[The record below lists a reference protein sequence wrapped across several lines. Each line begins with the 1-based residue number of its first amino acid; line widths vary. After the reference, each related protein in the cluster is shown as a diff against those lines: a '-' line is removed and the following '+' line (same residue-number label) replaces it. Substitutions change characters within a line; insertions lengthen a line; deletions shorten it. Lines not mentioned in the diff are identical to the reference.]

1 MSRAS
6 ASRCT
11 DTSRFSRS
19 TSCSG
24 IRAISSPPLKN
35 LSSAFLIPRT
45 VCKIILYV
53 LLRQRLSKITLYTAP
68 MPKRATITKPP
79 LDYDGETI
87 GQRLAR
93 LRKQRGYTQVELA
106 EKIGTRQALITAYE
120 TDRRA
125 LSAEMAV
132 RFAVAMELSTDEL
145 LHPKIRKK
153 SAAKPSLKV
162 MRRMEQIE
170 QLPEN
175 KQSFILTALDSL
187 LRGAAA
193 R

>member
-1 MSRAS
+1 
-6 ASRCT
+6 
-11 DTSRFSRS
+11 
-19 TSCSG
+19 
-24 IRAISSPPLKN
+24 
-35 LSSAFLIPRT
+35 
-45 VCKIILYV
+45 
-53 LLRQRLSKITLYTAP
+53 

-132 RFAVAMELSTDEL
+132 RLAVAMEVSTDEL
-145 LHPKIRKK
+145 LHPKARKK
-153 SAAKPSLKV
+153 TAAQPSLKV

>member
-1 MSRAS
+1 M
-6 ASRCT
+6 
-11 DTSRFSRS
+11 
-19 TSCSG
+19 
-24 IRAISSPPLKN
+24 
-35 LSSAFLIPRT
+35 
-45 VCKIILYV
+45 
-53 LLRQRLSKITLYTAP
+53 
-68 MPKRATITKPP
+68 PP
-79 LDYDGETI
+79 LDYDGETV

-106 EKIGTRQALITAYE
+106 EKMGSRQVLISAYE
-120 TDRRA
+120 TDRIA

-132 RFAVAMELSTDEL
+132 RLAVTLEVSTDEL

-153 SAAKPSLKV
+153 STAQPSLKV

-187 LRGAAA
+187 LRGEAA

>member
-1 MSRAS
+1 
-6 ASRCT
+6 
-11 DTSRFSRS
+11 
-19 TSCSG
+19 
-24 IRAISSPPLKN
+24 
-35 LSSAFLIPRT
+35 
-45 VCKIILYV
+45 
-53 LLRQRLSKITLYTAP
+53 
-68 MPKRATITKPP
+68 MPKRANITKPP

-93 LRKQRGYTQVELA
+93 LRKQHGYTQVELA

-132 RFAVAMELSTDEL
+132 RFAMALNVSTDEL
-145 LHPKIRKK
+145 LHPKVRTK
-153 SAAKPSLKV
+153 SVTRPSLKV

-187 LRGAAA
+187 LRGAVA

>member
-1 MSRAS
+1 
-6 ASRCT
+6 
-11 DTSRFSRS
+11 
-19 TSCSG
+19 
-24 IRAISSPPLKN
+24 
-35 LSSAFLIPRT
+35 
-45 VCKIILYV
+45 
-53 LLRQRLSKITLYTAP
+53 
-68 MPKRATITKPP
+68 MPKRATITMPP
-79 LDYDGETI
+79 LDYDGETV

-106 EKIGTRQALITAYE
+106 EKMGSRQVLISAYE
-120 TDRRA
+120 TDRIA

-132 RFAVAMELSTDEL
+132 RLAVTLEVSTDEL
-145 LHPKIRKK
+145 LHPKIKKK
-153 SAAKPSLKV
+153 STTKPSLKV

>member
-1 MSRAS
+1 
-6 ASRCT
+6 
-11 DTSRFSRS
+11 
-19 TSCSG
+19 
-24 IRAISSPPLKN
+24 
-35 LSSAFLIPRT
+35 
-45 VCKIILYV
+45 
-53 LLRQRLSKITLYTAP
+53 

-106 EKIGTRQALITAYE
+106 EKTGSRQVLISAYE
-120 TDRRA
+120 TDRIA

-132 RFAVAMELSTDEL
+132 RLAVALEVSTDEL
-145 LHPKIRKK
+145 LHPQVKKK

-170 QLPEN
+170 KLPEN
-175 KQSFILTALDSL
+175 KQSFILSALDSM
-187 LRGAAA
+187 LRGATA

>member
-1 MSRAS
+1 
-6 ASRCT
+6 
-11 DTSRFSRS
+11 
-19 TSCSG
+19 
-24 IRAISSPPLKN
+24 
-35 LSSAFLIPRT
+35 
-45 VCKIILYV
+45 
-53 LLRQRLSKITLYTAP
+53 

-93 LRKQRGYTQVELA
+93 LRKERGYTQVGLA
-106 EKIGTRQALITAYE
+106 EKTGTSQVLISAYE
-120 TDRRA
+120 TDRAA

-132 RFAVAMELSTDEL
+132 RFALALEVSTDEL
-145 LHPKIRKK
+145 LYPKIRKK
-153 SAAKPSLKV
+153 STAQPSLKV

-187 LRGAAA
+187 LRGASA